1 MSPHRP
7 HRPLPGPAPALA
19 AAAMLAAATGCVVV
33 PLGDLLRGPPL
44 REQVLVEGAGFF
56 SKEKIAIVD
65 VEGVIRGSESS
76 SLFFPRENT
85 VAETLAQLELARA
98 DSQVRAVV
106 VRISSPGGEVTACD
120 VLHAELKRFREEAKI
135 PVVASIGEVGASG
148 GYYLAVAGDKIC
160 AEPTAIVGS
169 IGVLLSSFDIS
180 NLLRKIG
187 VVVDPVK
194 AGAMKDLNSPFRP
207 STEEERK
214 VLQNLVDALYRRFV
228 DVVAAGRPSLT
239 RDEVLA
245 FADGRV
251 VSADEALSL
260 KLIDKVGHLRDAIA
274 EASELAK
281 IRSPT
286 IVRYTRAPR
295 AGATIYTGAEV
306 AGRAPERSLEVSLRG
321 GLPDAPRFY
330 YLWMPE
336 L

>member
-1 MSPHRP
+1 MSFHRSQ
-7 HRPLPGPAPALA
+7 RFPGATAAFA
-19 AAAMLAAATGCVVV
+19 AAAILVAASGCIVV
-33 PLGDLLRGPPL
+33 PLGDLLHGPPL
-44 REQVLVEGAGFF
+44 REQVLVTGAGFF
-56 SKEKIAIVD
+56 SKEKIAIVEVD
-65 VEGVIRGSESS
+65 GVIRGSDRS
-76 SLFFPRENT
+76 SLFFSRENT

-98 DSQVRAVV
+98 DGQVRAVV

-120 VLHAELKRFREEAKI
+120 ILHSELKRFRAEKKV
-135 PVVASIGEVGASG
+135 PVVASIGDVGASG
-148 GYYLAVAGDKIC
+148 GYYLAAAGDKIC

-169 IGVLLSSFDIS
+169 IGVLLSSFDLS

-207 STEEERK
+207 GTEEERK
-214 VLQNLVDALYRRFV
+214 VLQALVDSLYRRFV
-228 DVVAAGRPSLT
+228 DVVAAGRPALT

-245 FADGRV
+245 LADGRV

-274 EASELAK
+274 EAGELAK

-306 AGRAPERSLEVSLRG
+306 AGRAPERSFEVSLRG
-321 GLPDAPRFY
+321 GLPEAPRFY